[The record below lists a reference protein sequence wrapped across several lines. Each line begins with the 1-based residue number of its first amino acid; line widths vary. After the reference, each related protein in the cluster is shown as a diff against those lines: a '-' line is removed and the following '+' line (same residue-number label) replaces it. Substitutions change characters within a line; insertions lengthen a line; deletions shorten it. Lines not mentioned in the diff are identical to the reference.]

1 MLVSSKIRT
10 QVASVIHTAMQMCFA
25 HWQDTPGLNFQVA
38 FDKWLEES
46 SETPDRQRFSL
57 SAMRFL
63 AQFRNGHTA
72 FNDAWLW
79 QQHGEPVG
87 FDADRMEDG
96 WVVTRSS
103 LAEVEVGQLIEA
115 IDDEPIEAF
124 IDRQRR
130 YVSAS
135 TPHSQSALMFSRSF
149 LFPRQFRLQL
159 ADGHNVA
166 IDRSTQTRIQVDQT
180 PTLLGGTVPVL
191 GIPSF
196 GNPAH
201 EAKAVEFCATCAA
214 APAFIIDVRGNGG
227 GSTPF
232 GLLAALMERP
242 YRTWLEET
250 PSSTGLQHARG
261 ERASALR
268 WGPETFLPSSTAYE
282 GHLAILI
289 DARTGSA
296 AEDFIAPFK
305 DNKRAL
311 IIGEPS
317 AGSSG
322 QPFSHDFGNGMSLV
336 VGSKREYFPDG
347 QRFEGVGVSP
357 DLLVKVKAVDCRT
370 GHDPVVDAAIRI
382 VGEMKSVSVPR

>member
-10 QVASVIHTAMQMCFA
+10 QVASIIHTAMHLCFA
-25 HWQDTPGLNFQVA
+25 HWQDTPDLDFQYE
-38 FDKWLEES
+38 FDRWLEES
-46 SETPDRQRFSL
+46 SDNTDRQQFSL
-57 SAMRFL
+57 SAIRFL

-79 QQHGEPVG
+79 RQHGAPLG

-103 LAEVEVGQLIEA
+103 LAEVEVGQFINA

-124 IDRQRR
+124 IDRQRL

-135 TPHSQSALMFSRSF
+135 TRHSQSALMFTRSF
-149 LFPRQFRLQL
+149 LFPQQLKLRL
-159 ADGHNVA
+159 ADGHDVA
-166 IDRSTQTRIQVDQT
+166 IDRSTQTRGQADQT
-180 PTLLGGTVPVL
+180 PTLIEGTVPVL
-191 GIPSF
+191 RIPSF
-196 GNPAH
+196 GDPAH

-214 APAFIIDVRGNGG
+214 APSMVIDVRGNGG
-227 GSTPF
+227 GSTPS
-232 GLLAALMERP
+232 GLLAALMNRP

-250 PSSTGLQHARG
+250 PLRAGLQHARG
-261 ERASALR
+261 ERVSSLR
-268 WGPETFLPSSTAYE
+268 WGPETFPALTTAYQ
-282 GHLAILI
+282 GRLAVLA

-322 QPFSHDFGNGMSLV
+322 QPFSHHFENGMSLV
-336 VGSKREYFPDG
+336 VGSKREYFPNG

-357 DLLVKVKAVDCRT
+357 DL
-370 GHDPVVDAAIRI
+370 VVRAEADDYRNGYDRVLEAAILI
-382 VGEMKSVSVPR
+382 TAGMQSFGI